1 METAFVFINVKPGKE
16 KEVLEKLRTIKNIT
30 ESFELYGDYD
40 IVIKVETEEKE
51 RLQAII
57 MQQVRS
63 IKEIGNTST
72 NYVFDPN
79 SSYF

>member
-1 METAFVFINVKPGKE
+1 LETAFVFINVKPGKE
-16 KEVLEKLRTIKNIT
+16 KAVLEKLRKIKNVA

-63 IKEIGNTST
+63 ISDIGNTST

-79 SSYF
+79 SSYL